1 MKTILVNGSPHRDGN
16 TATALAEVAGT
27 LEAEGVLTETF
38 WIGSEPVRGCI
49 ACGACRSRSPGR
61 CVFDDD
67 AANALGE
74 KLAGADGFVVGSPVY
89 YGQPNGAL
97 LALLQRAFF
106 SHPGCVA
113 GKPGAT
119 VAVCRRGGSTA
130 AFQCL
135 NMPFQMQNCVLAGSQ
150 YWNIA
155 FGRAPG
161 EAAQDA
167 EGMQT
172 MRTLAR
178 NLAWLLK
185 NLAAPGATLRP
196 TPESPWTP
204 THFIR

>member
-1 MKTILVNGSPHRDGN
+1 MTVLLVNGSPHREGN
-16 TATALAEVAGT
+16 TATALAEIGT
-27 LEAEGVLTETF
+27 TLAAEGIAAETF
-38 WIGSEPVRGCI
+38 WIGTRPVRGCI
-49 ACGACRSRSPGR
+49 ACGACRAKCPGR
-61 CVFDDD
+61 CAFDDD
-67 AANALGE
+67 ACNELIGRIAA
-74 KLAGADGFVVGSPVY
+74 ADGLVVGSPVY

-106 SHPGCVA
+106 AGTSA
-113 GKPGAT
+113 IEGKPAAA

-135 NMPFQMQNCVLAGSQ
+135 NMPLQMLCCPLATSQ

-161 EAAQDA
+161 EAAQDE

-178 NLAWLLK
+178 NLAWMLRGLRGEG
-185 NLAAPGATLRP
+185 APRP
-196 TPESPWTP
+196 SEREPWRP
-204 THFIR
+204 MHFIR